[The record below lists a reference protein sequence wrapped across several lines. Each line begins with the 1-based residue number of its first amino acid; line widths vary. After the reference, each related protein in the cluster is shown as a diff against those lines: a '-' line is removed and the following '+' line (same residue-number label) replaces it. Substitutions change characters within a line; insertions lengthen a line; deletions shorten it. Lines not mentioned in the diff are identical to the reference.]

1 LVSSQRMD
9 DRLLV
14 TNYNAKITDL
24 HGEIEAR
31 MACIANQVYLM
42 ACFCGR
48 PELDIELVNT
58 DSSSAGAVSRSLV
71 DEAIRKCLL
80 SAVTNI
86 SLTESL
92 GQRSSGVATGTVPAS
107 AFSPI
112 SRVVAGGGAG
122 IIGSSVTPASTP
134 VQEMMKRIG
143 QSTQLTNQSAKLQGA
158 PNKVRVKVIRA
169 QRLGGDRSTD
179 FSSNSTNS
187 NPAIER
193 QASTIRFDCAAATAS
208 ANDLSGSARNAFT
221 TTAAATTTAAKNT
234 TTASTATCGL

>member
-1 LVSSQRMD
+1 LRSSISVPEFDLKLVSSQRMD

-58 DSSSAGAVSRSLV
+58 DSR
-71 DEAIRKCLL
+71 
-80 SAVTNI
+80 
-86 SLTESL
+86 
-92 GQRSSGVATGTVPAS
+92 
-107 AFSPI
+107 
-112 SRVVAGGGAG
+112 GGAG

-143 QSTQLTNQSAKLQGA
+143 QSTQVVTM
-158 PNKVRVKVIRA
+158 
-169 QRLGGDRSTD
+169 
-179 FSSNSTNS
+179 
-187 NPAIER
+187 
-193 QASTIRFDCAAATAS
+193 AS
-208 ANDLSGSARNAFT
+208 
-221 TTAAATTTAAKNT
+221 
-234 TTASTATCGL
+234 